1 LKQSQED
8 AEEHPKPMK
17 NVEDVYVASPLQQGL
32 IFHGL
37 YEPESSAYSVQMI
50 CDLEGKLDVELFRRA
65 WLRVFERYAILRTFF
80 IWEEGKQ
87 VLQVVRAKVR
97 LPWQEF
103 DWQALS
109 PAEQDSQLQSLVEK
123 DRTQGFD
130 FSQAP
135 LVRISLIRLSDR
147 EAKFVW
153 CHHHS
158 LLDGWSAFRVFNE
171 AFKFYEAF
179 VSGGDLTLPPARPY
193 RDYIVWLQ
201 QQDLSAA
208 ERFWRERLNGFT
220 NASPLTRDRRE
231 QREREPLSEAIEQQE
246 HRERLYLSG
255 QTTSSL
261 KLLAREHQLTLNTVM
276 QGAWALLLSRYSG
289 ETDVLFGTVVSGRPP
304 ELSGVE
310 EMVGPF
316 INLLP
321 LRVRV
326 DDELEL
332 LPWLKQLQSE
342 QVEMRGYEYSPLV
355 EVQGWSDVPRGL
367 PLFETMMVFENYPI
381 TSSTQKPEV
390 SLKMTRVKNVE
401 KTSYPLTFEVVPA
414 GKLVLQLSYDT
425 GYFTKERVDRML
437 QHLGRILEE
446 MVAHPGARLREFSL
460 LTPTER
466 HQMLIRWNDT
476 HRDYSP
482 AIALQHL
489 FEAQV
494 QRTPDHVAIC
504 YEGEQLSYLEL
515 NYKSNQLAHYLRALG
530 VGPETL
536 VGILVERSVEMVVG
550 LLAILKAGG
559 AYLPLDPTYP
569 SERLNLMIKD
579 AEIDLLLTQQQF
591 VTQMSQQVAQV
602 VCLNTDWQKIAR
614 ESRENVS
621 SEVTADNLAYVIY
634 TSGSTGQPKGAMNT
648 HRGICNRLQWMQEE
662 YQLTPD
668 DRVLQKTPFSFD
680 VSVWEFF
687 WPLITG
693 ARLVVARPGG
703 HQDASYLLKLIKEQQ
718 ITTLHFVPSMLR
730 VFLEEDGVE
739 TCTDLRRVI
748 CSGEALSPA
757 LEKRFHSRL
766 RAGLHNLYGPTEAA
780 VDVTY
785 WACERNGERNIV
797 PIGRPIANTEIYIID
812 KNLAP
817 APIGLNGELHIGGVG
832 LARGYLKRA
841 ELTAENFLP
850 HPFSQKPGARLYRTG
865 DLARFLPKGEI
876 EFLGRADDQLKIR
889 GFRIEAGEVETTLTS
904 HPHIREAVVIARVNE
919 SGDKQLIAYLV
930 TEIERTPTSSE
941 LREYLGKKL
950 PEYMIPSA
958 YVMLKELPL
967 TANGKVDRRA
977 LPAPDTR
984 QGQSEKNY
992 VGARTE
998 AEQTLVEIWEA
1009 VLGVER
1015 VGIYDNFFELGGD
1028 SILSIQIVART
1039 NRAGL
1044 HLTPKDLFQH
1054 QEIAGLAQVISEAGE
1069 VVAAEQGA
1077 VSGAVRLTPIQEWF
1091 FESELEE
1098 AGHYNQSVLLK
1109 VKAEIEEE
1117 KLAAALQGLMK
1128 QHDALRQRFKRG
1140 AAGWEGWNEA
1150 TEELQLERVD
1160 LRGKRGAERGAA
1172 IAARAATV
1180 QGSLNLSEGPLLRA
1194 VYFDCGEEEAG
1205 RLLLVV
1211 HHLVVDG
1218 VSWRILLEDLQRG
1231 YEQLSSGGEVELGAK
1246 STSFQRWAEELTVQ
1260 AQEAE
1265 LQGEV
1270 GYWVAQGWERAR
1282 ELPVEKESG
1291 RQRIATA
1298 GTVSKSLSEEETRK
1312 LLQEVPETYHT
1323 QINEVLMTALGRA
1336 LGGWLGEGEVVIE
1349 VEGHGREEVVAG
1361 LDLSR
1366 TVGWFTTIYPVLL
1379 AVGEEEEL
1387 GAGLKRVKEQLR
1399 QIPQHGIGFGML
1411 KYLSADEAVREQMRK
1426 VPGGAVSFNY
1436 LGQFDQVLRNEAVIA
1451 VADESSGPVQSSSN
1465 QLEYQLWINSIVRKG
1480 KLEVTWGYSK
1490 HSYENATI
1498 DQLAESYM
1506 EGLREI
1512 IAHCESAEA
1521 GGFTPSDFPEANLSQ
1536 SDLDRFISRISQAVR
1551 E

>member
-1 LKQSQED
+1 
-8 AEEHPKPMK
+8 MK
-17 NVEDVYVASPLQQGL
+17 NVEDVYGASPLQQGL

-37 YEPESSAYSVQMI
+37 YAPESSAYSVQMV

-65 WLRVFERYAILRTFF
+65 WQSVFERYAILRTFF
-80 IWEEGKQ
+80 MWEEGKQ

-97 LPWQEF
+97 LPWQEL
-103 DWQALS
+103 DWRALS
-109 PAEQDSQLQSLVEK
+109 QVEQARQLQSLVEK

-130 FSQAP
+130 FSRAP

-158 LLDGWSAFRVFNE
+158 LLDGWSAFRVFSD

-179 VSGGDLTLPPARPY
+179 MSGKNLTLPPVRPY

-201 QQDLSAA
+201 RQDLAAA
-208 ERFWRERLNGFT
+208 ERFWRERLKGFT
-220 NASPLTRDRRE
+220 NASPLTRDRRA

-255 QTTSSL
+255 ETTSGL

-321 LRVRV
+321 LRVKVEGDLR
-326 DDELEL
+326 L
-332 LPWLKQLQSE
+332 LPWLKQLQAE

-355 EVQGWSDVPRGL
+355 EVQGWSDIPRGL

-381 TSSTQKPEV
+381 TSSTRKPDV

-414 GKLVLQLSYDT
+414 DKLVLQLSYDT

-437 QHLGRILEE
+437 QHLGRIIEE

-460 LTPTER
+460 LTPAER

-494 QRTPDHVAIC
+494 QRTPDHIAIC

-536 VGILVERSVEMVVG
+536 VGIMVERSVEMVVG

-569 SERLNLMIKD
+569 PERLNLMIKD
-579 AEIDLLLTQQQF
+579 AEINLLLTQQQF
-591 VTQMSQQVAQV
+591 VTQMSQQVARV
-602 VCLNTDWQKIAR
+602 VCLNTEWQKIAR

-621 SEVTADNLAYVIY
+621 SEAAADNLAYVIY

-648 HRGICNRLQWMQEE
+648 HRGICNRLQWMQEA

-748 CSGEALSPA
+748 CSGEVLSPA

-766 RAGLHNLYGPTEAA
+766 RAELHNLYGPTEAA

-785 WACERNGERNIV
+785 WACERNGERQIV

-817 APIGLNGELHIGGVG
+817 SPIGLAGELHIGGVG

-841 ELTAENFLP
+841 VLTADNFLP
-850 HPFSQKPGARLYRTG
+850 NPFSQEPGARLYRTG
-865 DLARFLPKGEI
+865 DMARYLAKGEI
-876 EFLGRADDQLKIR
+876 EFLGRLDDQLKIR
-889 GFRIEAGEVETTLTS
+889 GFRIEAGEVETALTS
-904 HPHIREAVVIARVNE
+904 HPAISEAVVVARLNE
-919 SGDKQLIAYLV
+919 SGDKQLLAYLV
-930 TEIERTPTSSE
+930 TETEKPTSSK

-950 PEYMIPSA
+950 PEYMIPAA
-958 YVMLKELPL
+958 YVWLDALPL

-977 LPAPDTR
+977 LPAPDAR
-984 QGQSEKNY
+984 SAHSERTY
-992 VGARTE
+992 VAARTT
-998 AEQTLVEIWEA
+998 AEQALVEVWQE
-1009 VLGVER
+1009 VLGVEQ
-1015 VGIYDNFFELGGD
+1015 VGINDNFFELGGD
-1028 SILSIQIVART
+1028 SILSIQIVARS

-1044 HLTPKDLFQH
+1044 HLSPKDLFQH
-1054 QEIAGLAQVISEAGE
+1054 QHIGALAQVIRVSSE

-1077 VSGAVRLTPIQEWF
+1077 VSGAVRLTPIQQWF
-1091 FESELEE
+1091 FEREQVA

-1109 VKAEIEEE
+1109 VRADIEVE
-1117 KLAAALQGLMK
+1117 KLAEALRELMR
-1128 QHDALRQRFKRG
+1128 QHDALRLRFKRNGGGWQAWNAG
-1140 AAGWEGWNEA
+1140 A
-1150 TEELQLERVD
+1150 EELSFERVE
-1160 LRGKRGAERGAA
+1160 LRGDCGAGRGAA
-1172 IAARAATV
+1172 IEERARQL
-1180 QGSLNLSEGPLLRA
+1180 QGSLNLSEGPLVRA
-1194 VYFDCGEEEAG
+1194 LYFDCGPGEAG

-1211 HHLVVDG
+1211 HHLAVDG

-1231 YEQLSSGGEVELGAK
+1231 YEQLSKGAAVELGAK
-1246 STSFQRWAEELTVQ
+1246 STSYQRWAEELHGQ
-1260 AQEAE
+1260 AQAAE
-1265 LQGEV
+1265 MGGQV
-1270 GYWVAQGWERAR
+1270 GYWAEQPWQRAQLLAVTKG
-1282 ELPVEKESG
+1282 SG
-1291 RQRIATA
+1291 RETIATA
-1298 GTVSKSLSEEETRK
+1298 RTVTKSLSVGETRA
-1312 LLQEVPETYHT
+1312 LLQEVPESYHT
-1323 QINEVLMTALGRA
+1323 QINEVLLTALGRA
-1336 LGGWLGEGEVVIE
+1336 LGGWLGEGEVVLE

-1366 TVGWFTTIYPVLL
+1366 TVGWFTTIYPLL
-1379 AVGEEEEL
+1379 LEVGEQEGI

-1411 KYLSADEAVREQMRK
+1411 KYLSEDEAVRERLRK
-1426 VPGGAVSFNY
+1426 IPAGAVSFNY
-1436 LGQFDQVLRNEAVIA
+1436 LGQFDQVLNGSALLSAAAEASGAGQRAEERLAYQLTVNSLVREGRLHVSWVYSEQVYEATTIEQ
-1451 VADESSGPVQSSSN
+1451 VAD
-1465 QLEYQLWINSIVRKG
+1465 
-1480 KLEVTWGYSK
+1480 
-1490 HSYENATI
+1490 
-1498 DQLAESYM
+1498 SYM
-1506 EGLREI
+1506 QSLREI
-1512 IAHCESAEA
+1512 IAHCGLADT

-1536 SDLDRFISRISQAVR
+1536 SDLDTFISRISQAVM